1 MIIYANLNLYIGGQ
15 IDTALLFDQ
24 ATVMN
29 VLNFKVCSLIYL
41 LIILK
46 YKLKRF

>member
-15 IDTALLFDQ
+15 VDNTLLFNQ

-29 VLNFKVCSLIYL
+29 VLNLKMCSLISY
-41 LIILK
+41 IPINYTK
-46 YKLKRF
+46 IQT